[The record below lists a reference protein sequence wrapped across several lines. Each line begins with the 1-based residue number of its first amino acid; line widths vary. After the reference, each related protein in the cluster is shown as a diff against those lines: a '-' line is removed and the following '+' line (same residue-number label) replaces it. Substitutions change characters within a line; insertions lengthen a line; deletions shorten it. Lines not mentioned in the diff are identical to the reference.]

1 MKAHPWSRR
10 ISFLA
15 IALALLLL
23 PLAACS
29 GKASENAPTESP
41 TGTSTVCPPC
51 TCDKDAY
58 LKDKVKELLTFI
70 RTNAGNVGLNAQA
83 VNEHLHDYMIVDMR
97 KPIDYEKEH
106 IPGAVNI
113 PFPTNGTPDNDIVAK
128 MDTLPKDKPI
138 VVYCYTGQMGSF
150 TTALLRLE
158 GYDVRN
164 LMGGFPSWKNAGLKT
179 EGTEADKSAPQ
190 GQAPASGGTQT
201 PAPSS
206 GSGSSSGGGGCGG

>member
-1 MKAHPWSRR
+1 MQVRPWTRR
-10 ISFLA
+10 VAFLA
-15 IALALLLL
+15 ATFVLLLL

-29 GKASENAPTESP
+29 GKASETPQTQAPS
-41 TGTSTVCPPC
+41 GSSAVCPPC

-58 LKDKVKELLTFI
+58 LKDKVKELFTFI
-70 RTNAGNVGLNAQA
+70 RSNAGSVGLNAQA
-83 VNEHLHDYMIVDMR
+83 VNEHLNDYMIVDLR
-97 KPIDYEKEH
+97 KPADYEKEH

-138 VVYCYTGQMGSF
+138 VVYCYSGQMGSF

-164 LMGGFPSWKNAGLKT
+164 LMGGFPSWLKAGLKT
-179 EGTEADKSAPQ
+179 EGTEAGKSAPQ
-190 GQAPASGGTQT
+190 SQTPASGGAQT
-201 PAPSS
+201 PAPS
-206 GSGSSSGGGGCGG
+206 GGGSSGGGGGCGG